1 MQKQSL
7 NDIVYTEFTLRSA
20 LVLQIID
27 GPGTIVF
34 LKKIKVKRTLLIY
47 ILQNIMLSE
56 KTLFRSSHV
65 HSAAVLLRIIKAVDS
80 LNLKYNIIDIVN
92 NAVNLKGRLI

>member
-47 ILQNIMLSE
+47 ILQNIVLSE
-56 KTLFRSSHV
+56 ETVIPEQPCSFRYGF
-65 HSAAVLLRIIKAVDS
+65 AA
-80 LNLKYNIIDIVN
+80 NNISC
-92 NAVNLKGRLI
+92 